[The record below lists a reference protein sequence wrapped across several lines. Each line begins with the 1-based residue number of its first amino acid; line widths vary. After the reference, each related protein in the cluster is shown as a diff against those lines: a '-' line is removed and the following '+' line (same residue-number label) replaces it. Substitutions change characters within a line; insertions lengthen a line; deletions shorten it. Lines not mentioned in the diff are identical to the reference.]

1 MSALA
6 QTSDVIVEHE
16 VIDTSRSTARRL
28 GTGGVFIALGIITVW
43 ALGLAVHSGHRTAL
57 KLDAPHTWL
66 SINNIAVAGRPV
78 IIALGVIVI
87 LLGVWQ
93 AVRGFDKGTLPI
105 ATAVVALAFMI
116 AFLGWVS
123 ARGSGT
129 QVDVLGLL
137 QNTIGLAVPL
147 ILGALAGV
155 MCERSGVINVA
166 IEGQMLAGAW
176 AAALFGTVVGSVF
189 GLFTAAIAG
198 GLMGLLLAVFAIRF
212 LVNQVV
218 LGVVLN
224 VLALGLT
231 GFFYDAF
238 MQPNTASL
246 NTPKVLSEID
256 IPVLQNIPVVGP
268 LMFRANLVVYLTY
281 LLIIIVDVALFRT
294 RWGLRTR
301 AVGEHPKAAD
311 TVGINVLAMRYRN
324 VVLGG
329 AIAGLGGAYFTVG
342 SVGGF
347 SKNITSGNG
356 FIALAAVIFGRWSP
370 RGAVAAAL
378 LFGFFQALQVMLS
391 INVPSIPSNL
401 IQMLPYIATIV
412 AVAGLV
418 GKVRAPAAD
427 GEPYVKE

>member
-1 MSALA
+1 MSTLA
-6 QTSDVIVEHE
+6 ETSDVVVEHE
-16 VIDTSRSTARRL
+16 VIDTSRSAARRL
-28 GTGGVFIALGIITVW
+28 GTGGVFVALGVVTVW
-43 ALGLAVHSGHRTAL
+43 ALGLALHGGRKTAL
-57 KLDAPHTWL
+57 KLDAPHTWF
-66 SINNIAVAGRPV
+66 SINNIAVPGRQV

-87 LLGVWQ
+87 LLGLWQ

-105 ATAVVALAFMI
+105 ASAVVGLLFMI
-116 AFLGWVS
+116 AFFGWVS

-129 QVDVLGLL
+129 QVDVLGVM

-176 AAALFGTVVGSVF
+176 AAALFGSVVGSVF
-189 GLFTAAIAG
+189 GLFTAAVAG

-238 MQPNTASL
+238 MQPNAASL
-246 NTPKVLSEID
+246 NTPKVLAEID

-268 LMFRANLVVYLTY
+268 LLFRENLVVYLTY

-378 LFGFFQALQVMLS
+378 LFGFFQALEVMLS

-401 IQMLPYIATIV
+401 IQMLPYVATIV

>member
-1 MSALA
+1 MSTLA
-6 QTSDVIVEHE
+6 ETSDVVVEHE
-16 VIDTSRSTARRL
+16 VIDTSRSAARRL
-28 GTGGVFIALGIITVW
+28 GTGGVFVALGIVTVW
-43 ALGLAVHSGHRTAL
+43 ALGLALHGGHKTAL
-57 KLDAPHTWL
+57 KLDAPHTWF
-66 SINNIAVAGRPV
+66 SISNIAVPGRQV

-87 LLGVWQ
+87 LLGLWQ

-105 ATAVVALAFMI
+105 ASAVVGLLFMI
-116 AFLGWVS
+116 AFFGWVS

-129 QVDVLGLL
+129 QVDVLGVM

-176 AAALFGTVVGSVF
+176 AAALFGSVVGSVF
-189 GLFTAAIAG
+189 GLFTAAVAG

-238 MQPNTASL
+238 MQPNAASL
-246 NTPKVLSEID
+246 NTPKVLAEID

-268 LMFRANLVVYLTY
+268 LLFRENLVVYLTY

-378 LFGFFQALQVMLS
+378 LFGFFQALEVMLS

-401 IQMLPYIATIV
+401 IQMLPYVATIV